1 MHEFIQE
8 VEYSVS
14 LGACDRLD
22 LDPLGE
28 LVDGHQYSVESTWH
42 SWQQQNVVVAVIKP
56 VRPHN
61 VLEILVDEVAQP
73 LQVVVLPPPVRGLR
87 DTADFLEQ

>member
-1 MHEFIQE
+1 MYEFIQE

-28 LVDGHQYSVESTWH
+28 LVDGHQYSVETAWR
-42 SWQQQNVVVAVIKP
+42 SWQWPNHVEPQHAKG
-56 VRPHN
+56 
-61 VLEILVDEVAQP
+61 
-73 LQVVVLPPPVRGLR
+73 QVGGMVTSL
-87 DTADFLEQ
+87 

>member
-28 LVDGHQYSVESTWH
+28 LVDSHQYSVKTTWR
-42 SWQQQNVVVAVIKP
+42 SWQWPNHVEPQQAKG
-56 VRPHN
+56 
-61 VLEILVDEVAQP
+61 
-73 LQVVVLPPPVRGLR
+73 QVGGMVTSL
-87 DTADFLEQ
+87 

>member
-28 LVDGHQYSVESTWH
+28 LVGSGPIMS
-42 SWQQQNVVVAVIKP
+42 SPQQAKG
-56 VRPHN
+56 
-61 VLEILVDEVAQP
+61 
-73 LQVVVLPPPVRGLR
+73 QVGGMVTSL
-87 DTADFLEQ
+87 

>member
-14 LGACDRLD
+14 LRACDWLD

-28 LVDGHQYSVESTWH
+28 LVDGYQYSVESTWR
-42 SWQQQNVVVAVIKP
+42 SW
-56 VRPHN
+56 
-61 VLEILVDEVAQP
+61 
-73 LQVVVLPPPVRGLR
+73 
-87 DTADFLEQ
+87 

>member
-8 VEYSVS
+8 VEYSVG

-28 LVDGHQYSVESTWH
+28 LVDCHNTLLNPPGAVGRGPIMSSP
-42 SWQQQNVVVAVIKP
+42 QQVKGKVGGMVTS
-56 VRPHN
+56 
-61 VLEILVDEVAQP
+61 L
-73 LQVVVLPPPVRGLR
+73 
-87 DTADFLEQ
+87 